1 MTELYIDGQLAALPE
16 GFNITFTSE
25 NPYFTRSSNYSLD
38 IELPMPANHAIFK
51 HVNRLDVTKKKT
63 ILPATL
69 IVDARCLLYGSA
81 VLLSV
86 EDALV
91 KVQLVSGNAE
101 FNLLTNDDLYID
113 ELDLGTISWPNNYYG
128 SVDDIEAVW
137 LPVFY
142 QEAKWENLQ
151 NDAIYEFGTNNFTLC
166 PYYGRRCVQPYL
178 LTVIKRIVEYFG
190 YTFDT
195 SFFDN
200 NFLRN
205 VYVCSAVSSNRVAAA
220 LPHWTVSEFFDE
232 LEKFLC
238 AVTVVN
244 ERTKVVSLVGLNDY
258 FTESGKEII
267 PASSLLREFT
277 VDIEDEKNEKDLST
291 GNVGY
296 NLPSHTDDG
305 YLRIE
310 RDIIEAAY
318 KQEYDSYDAMLAAYN
333 GMGDSDKKSTIFI
346 VGKRYYINYN
356 ENDKNTLREVN
367 LYADLIRDPES
378 SDVETSLGIVP
389 AKIIQFNVGV
399 YGSVA
404 DYDLSRPYTSM
415 VLNIPAVGY
424 QATVAKQERFNVQ
437 EAING
442 DVELKEKQEKNG
454 HMEVAVNTGKFNR
467 QNVTYSGQTHAY
479 DYAYPFTDYQQKTE
493 AQLTD
498 FLPYS
503 LSLNDVCPDSVG
515 HRLSTLSL
523 FHSNIPYTIQF
534 QANKLPDVN
543 KVFLIGNK
551 QHLCEKIETEID
563 VDGLSK
569 VLKGTFYRIE

>member
-1 MTELYIDGQLAALPE
+1 
-16 GFNITFTSE
+16 
-25 NPYFTRSSNYSLD
+25 
-38 IELPMPANHAIFK
+38 
-51 HVNRLDVTKKKT
+51 
-63 ILPATL
+63 
-69 IVDARCLLYGSA
+69 
-81 VLLSV
+81 
-86 EDALV
+86 
-91 KVQLVSGNAE
+91 
-101 FNLLTNDDLYID
+101 
-113 ELDLGTISWPNNYYG
+113 
-128 SVDDIEAVW
+128 
-137 LPVFY
+137 
-142 QEAKWENLQ
+142 
-151 NDAIYEFGTNNFTLC
+151 
-166 PYYGRRCVQPYL
+166 
-178 LTVIKRIVEYFG
+178 
-190 YTFDT
+190 
-195 SFFDN
+195 
-200 NFLRN
+200 
-205 VYVCSAVSSNRVAAA
+205 
-220 LPHWTVSEFFDE
+220 
-232 LEKFLC
+232 
-238 AVTVVN
+238 
-244 ERTKVVSLVGLNDY
+244 
-258 FTESGKEII
+258 
-267 PASSLLREFT
+267 
-277 VDIEDEKNEKDLST
+277 
-291 GNVGY
+291 
-296 NLPSHTDDG
+296 
-305 YLRIE
+305 
-310 RDIIEAAY
+310 
-318 KQEYDSYDAMLAAYN
+318 
-333 GMGDSDKKSTIFI
+333 MGDSDKKSTIFI

-356 ENDKNTLREVN
+356 ENDKNALREIN
-367 LYADLIRDPES
+367 LYADLIRDSES

-442 DVELKEKQEKNG
+442 DVELKEKLEKNG

-479 DYAYPFTDYQQKTE
+479 DYAYPFTDYQQKTG

-503 LSLNDVCPDSVG
+503 LSLNDVCPECVG

-551 QHLCEKIETEID
+551 QYLCEKIETEID